1 MGKQKKPLAALAT
14 ESERWRRGSMMAR
27 PHMAPLERHLDQ
39 IRAARGPGCQ
49 LPRPDPCDG
58 GVEAELL
65 ILFHSAAGAALE
77 TGFVS
82 IDNPDAMA
90 GHMTSFLAEAGI
102 DRKRI
107 LIWNVVPWRVD
118 KGEPSQA
125 DLDAAE
131 PWLLG
136 LLELLPRLRVT
147 LLLGVA
153 AHRAEPIVRAHAS
166 GRVINTWMPHPRNQG
181 LHAEK
186 WAEIAAAFGQAAQLL
201 RGPTDDRTTGGGG
214 NGGGVAVATGLP
226 VLRHPIQVQPTDL
239 DENGH
244 VNNVV
249 WVQWM
254 QDVATAH
261 SDAVGGTAAMYA
273 AGGMWVARAHHI
285 EYLAP
290 AFSGD
295 RIEAVTWVADL
306 RRVRSRRRY
315 RFFHAESGKLLARGE
330 TDWVYLDRETG
341 RPRSVPDEV
350 MARFVIQ
357 PDGFEPE
364 AGG

>member
-1 MGKQKKPLAALAT
+1 
-14 ESERWRRGSMMAR
+14 
-27 PHMAPLERHLDQ
+27 
-39 IRAARGPGCQ
+39 
-49 LPRPDPCDG
+49 
-58 GVEAELL
+58 
-65 ILFHSAAGAALE
+65 
-77 TGFVS
+77 
-82 IDNPDAMA
+82 
-90 GHMTSFLAEAGI
+90 MT
-102 DRKRI
+102 
-107 LIWNVVPWRVD
+107 P
-118 KGEPSQA
+118 Q
-125 DLDAAE
+125 
-131 PWLLG
+131 
-136 LLELLPRLRVT
+136 
-147 LLLGVA
+147 
-153 AHRAEPIVRAHAS
+153 PIP
-166 GRVINTWMPHPRNQG
+166 I
-181 LHAEK
+181 
-186 WAEIAAAFGQAAQLL
+186 
-201 RGPTDDRTTGGGG
+201 
-214 NGGGVAVATGLP
+214 
-226 VLRHPIQVQPTDL
+226 LRHAIQVQPTDL

-273 AGGMWVARAHHI
+273 AGGMWVARAHQI

-290 AFSGD
+290 AFAGD

-315 RFFHAESGKLLARGE
+315 RFFHAETGKLLARGE

-350 MARFVIQ
+350 MACFVIQ